1 MKEFIGDRIWRLGYD
16 FYADIAEKIV
26 SERRKKKLTQEQLAN
41 LSGLTKSKLAK
52 YENVSIRM
60 RISEIEKMSKALD
73 VSVDFLIGAIYDDP
87 DCQKCLY
94 IVRNQRIPNF
104 ALYFEAKSP
113 QEAFLVAYEWSID
126 MNSIW
131 FESRDRAL
139 VRLVGVPVRK
149 SDYAHFKKRT
159 SEEDEI
165 LPDAVGSAERER
177 GQARCKN

>member
-1 MKEFIGDRIWRLGYD
+1 MKECVGNRVWRLGYD
-16 FYADIAEKIV
+16 FYADIAKKIV

-41 LSGLTKSKLAK
+41 LCGLTKSKLAK

-60 RISEIEKMSKALD
+60 RISEIEKMSKALG

-94 IVRNQRIPNF
+94 IVCNQRTTKF
-104 ALYFEAKSP
+104 GLYLEAKSP
-113 QEAFLVAYEWSID
+113 QEAFLMAYEWSID
-126 MNSIW
+126 MNRIW

-149 SDYAHFKKRT
+149 SDYVYFKKRT

-165 LPDAVGSAERER
+165 LPDTSESAERER
-177 GQARCKN
+177 GQAKCKN